1 MSNESSETPKP
12 EQKEPTSAP
21 LPTRTLV
28 IRSVLGMVL
37 VVVAFWGIYE
47 VVHSY
52 YYQSTDDAFIEGHVA
67 TIGTKLSNTV
77 EKVLIDDN
85 YEVKKGDL
93 LVQIDPRDYDVQL
106 SEAQANFTKAQSDY
120 ERDKTLSMTKAISQ
134 QDLDTTRATMDVTA
148 AQLKQAQLNMEYTR
162 ITAPMDGR
170 ITRKN
175 VEPGD
180 YIQTGQTLLSIVPH
194 DIWIIANFKETQL
207 THMKPQQPV
216 DIRIDAFP
224 GRVFKGH
231 VDSLQAGTGA
241 RFSLLP
247 AENATGNYVKVVQ
260 RVPVKI
266 LFDESPDVQ
275 ALFTPGLSV
284 VPEVRVR

>member
-1 MSNESSETPKP
+1 MST
-12 EQKEPTSAP
+12 EPSKIEPAEKADSPAPPSA
-21 LPTRTLV
+21 RTLAIRVV
-28 IRSVLGMVL
+28 IGIAL
-37 VVVAFWGIYE
+37 VAGLIWGVSFLIHSHYYE
-47 VVHSY
+47 
-52 YYQSTDDAFIEGHVA
+52 STDDAFIEGHVA

-77 EKVLIDDN
+77 QNVLIDDN

-93 LVQIDPRDYDVQL
+93 LVQIDPRDYEVQL
-106 SEAQANFTKAQSDY
+106 HQAQANYDKAKSDY
-120 ERDKTLSMTKAISQ
+120 DRDENLVNTKAISKE
-134 QDLDTTRATMDVTA
+134 DLDTTLAALNVTA
-148 AQLKQAQLNMEYTR
+148 AQLDQAKLNLEYTR

-170 ITRKN
+170 ITRKD

-180 YIQTGQTLLSIVPH
+180 YIQAGQTLFSIVPH
-194 DIWIIANFKETQL
+194 EIWVIANFKETQL
-207 THMKPQQPV
+207 THMQPGQSAT
-216 DIRIDAFP
+216 IRIDAFP
-224 GRVFKGH
+224 GRVFQGH

-266 LFDESPDVQ
+266 LFDETPDVL

-284 VPEVRVR
+284 IPEVKVR